1 MEPTTAS
8 FRPREYTCVD
18 LFEGFLQLRV
28 RNLQMR
34 VQNVQN
40 QNPIFSARTQ
50 RTSNL
55 ALHFPGRDSAGHRDR
70 KSLGRFVQLV
80 DAMEVFSYGSRSLK
94 NVTALC
100 LKAFINCLGV
110 IVLDVVPQL
119 PNAFVPL
126 LNIGLQERGQAK
138 GPFQRFFPSASL
150 FSKRYLQRQKRGKE
164 RPNCRPCIPVNQ
176 TFTAEP
182 PALTDAIQHTHSLIP
197 CGFAGILP
205 CHGAWR
211 AAMADRLLTAVQTKH
226 TARVFLSEARAR
238 RHGLGATGSRST
250 PLGARV
256 CAPPPRPTAGAA
268 ARTGTAGP
276 AGSVRMSALA
286 FPLSLKLPS
295 TAAKPRLL
303 AIARSCRVSPGFPEL
318 GHSIAHVRSTRFA
331 ASRTT

>member
-1 MEPTTAS
+1 MSNHKTTQADVWLGGTARLEHVLPPLPWTTYKAYSDAS
-8 FRPREYTCVD
+8 DLSSVWLQRLSPAPPWSPPRPLLRPREYTCVD

-40 QNPIFSARTQ
+40 QNPIFSARSQ

-55 ALHFPGRDSAGHRDR
+55 VLHFPGRDSAGHRDR

-100 LKAFINCLGV
+100 LKAFINRLGV

-138 GPFQRFFPSASL
+138 GSFQRFFPSASL

-197 CGFAGILP
+197 LWIRRHSATP
-205 CHGAWR
+205 WRVESCHG
-211 AAMADRLLTAVQTKH
+211 
-226 TARVFLSEARAR
+226 
-238 RHGLGATGSRST
+238 
-250 PLGARV
+250 
-256 CAPPPRPTAGAA
+256 
-268 ARTGTAGP
+268 
-276 AGSVRMSALA
+276 
-286 FPLSLKLPS
+286 
-295 TAAKPRLL
+295 
-303 AIARSCRVSPGFPEL
+303 
-318 GHSIAHVRSTRFA
+318 
-331 ASRTT
+331 